1 MTASSDPQSLP
12 SAIPAGFARAAAA
25 MHPTVRSL
33 LVEGADPATVPVD
46 DLLAALGREGSPTAA
61 EYGSVMAVPQSLSAR
76 ACAALRAAVDS
87 QRRLE
92 ADSVDGQAE
101 HQLNLS
107 RAALEALVGSA
118 EAAKLWRLPTAFRA
132 RTAVARCAPAGTADP
147 DDGGATAA
155 AAAAAAA
162 ARLRSEAISLKRA
175 GDRSGAAARLAAAR
189 RLAETASAFE
199 QKEEERRQQRKEK
212 QQQQHAEETQQQQ
225 QQQQQEEE
233 EEAEAEVEDAGPTLQ
248 EMFVRRCSAETR
260 PRWMISGDLG

>member
-1 MTASSDPQSLP
+1 MTASLDPQSLP

-61 EYGSVMAVPQSLSAR
+61 EDGSVMAVPQSLSAR

-92 ADSVDGQAE
+92 SDSVDGQAE

-132 RTAVARCAPAGTADP
+132 RTAVARCAPADTADP

-155 AAAAAAA
+155 AAAA
-162 ARLRSEAISLKRA
+162 RLRSEAIALKRA
-175 GDRSGAAARLAAAR
+175 GDRPGAAARLTAAR

-199 QKEEERRQQRKEK
+199 QKEEERRQQREEP
-212 QQQQHAEETQQQQ
+212 QQQQRKEK
-225 QQQQQEEE
+225 QQQQEEE
-233 EEAEAEVEDAGPTLQ
+233 EEPEAEVEDAGPTLQ

-260 PRWMISGDLG
+260 PRWMISDDLG

>member
-1 MTASSDPQSLP
+1 MTASLDPQSLP

-155 AAAAAAA
+155 AAAA
-162 ARLRSEAISLKRA
+162 RLRSEAIALKRA

-225 QQQQQEEE
+225 QQQQQQEEE

-260 PRWMISGDLG
+260 PRWMISGDIG